1 MKKVEIN
8 SDKYTTLAIVVTLV
22 FTFWGLVRR
31 ARDLFFLT
39 YHPEPRTWPNYLI
52 SVFFIYVLLGSAND
66 RKLWRAYPYG
76 SGGFAFFLVHFV
88 LSMALPKGISG
99 TVVMIL
105 GFVGLAA
112 ALLVILEIALWFR
125 TKVKVVS
132 GDGKDATFFSN

>member
-22 FTFWGLVRR
+22 FTFWSLVRR

-52 SVFFIYVLLGSAND
+52 SVFFVYVLLTSGRD

-76 SGGFAFFLVHFV
+76 TTGFAFFLIDFV
-88 LSMALPKGISG
+88 LKMALPKDVPGR
-99 TVVMIL
+99 L
-105 GFVGLAA
+105 
-112 ALLVILEIALWFR
+112 
-125 TKVKVVS
+125 
-132 GDGKDATFFSN
+132 